1 MTYYIIKCPGCERP
15 QVFETK
21 KEIQDINVRCRFDNC
36 KFSRKAKLKRQYGLS
51 IKVLYI
57 TESGS
62 QAAELCRLCSKENDT
77 SFKIY
82 KMREVPKGY
91 NGRGDRV
98 PADKSTDIGREF
110 DDIMQTFS

>member
-1 MTYYIIKCPGCERP
+1 MTYYVIRCPGCGRA

-21 KEIQDINVRCRFDNC
+21 KEIQDFNVRCRFNNC
-36 KFSRKAKLKRQYGLS
+36 GFSRQAKLKRVYGLS
-51 IKVLYI
+51 VKILFI

-62 QAAELCRLCSKENDT
+62 QAAELCRQFSKEGDT
-77 SFKIY
+77 SFKVY

-98 PADKSTDIGREF
+98 PASEESDSGREF
-110 DDIMQTFS
+110 DDIMQTLS